1 MKEHMRQF
9 TLRLD
14 DALLQKLGYI
24 AEYEGRTKNKEIQ
37 RLIRQHVIHFEE
49 EHGCIDLSQ
58 QEEADST

>member
-14 DALLQKLGYI
+14 DVLLQKLGYI

-37 RLIRQHVIHFEE
+37 QLIRQRVVNFEQ
-49 EHGCIDLSQ
+49 EHGCIDLSE
-58 QEEADST
+58 QEEADVT